1 MAPERW
7 QKIDQLLDALSACP
21 LTQQAQLLD
30 EACAGDEAL
39 RREVVAL
46 LAAQQNVKGL
56 LKTPPAIPTE
66 IFSPPEQ
73 TLLQIN
79 PGNTLVAG
87 MLLKER
93 YLIEGELGRGG
104 VGVVYLAHDTQLHQ
118 RRVVVKVLLDEQ
130 EASVNKPWF
139 QKKFEQEIEALA
151 RIDHHG
157 IVGVLDAGA
166 TPAGKPFFV
175 MQFVE
180 GVVLRQLMKGAQLDL
195 RRVLRIV
202 RQIGQAL
209 SAAHDKGVVH
219 RDLKPENIM
228 VQTLGAEEEVVKLID
243 FGIASLTSSNDAVE
257 KTTVAGTL
265 PYMAPEQFR
274 GQPAPASDIWALGVI
289 AYEMLT
295 GRLPFQAETMIQL
308 YEMQQRGVQ
317 VPPRQLRPD
326 LPVKAEAAIF
336 QALAYEPE
344 VRFVR
349 ARDFGEE
356 LAHVTIVEPGMVSE
370 EQVTM
375 IDSTAANT
383 LATAALTPEMAHILF
398 MDLVGYSKLPAD
410 DQVQRQRTLRQLV
423 QQTQEFVRA
432 QQHNQLISLP
442 TGDGMA
448 LVFFRDPVAPV
459 QCAIELAGSVR
470 THPEIELRMGVHS
483 GLVYRI
489 ADINANRNV
498 AGGGINVAQRVMDC
512 GDAGHILLS
521 STVAGVLGE
530 AGHWS
535 EHLTD
540 WGEQEVK
547 HGARVHLFNLH
558 TGAAGKADL
567 PEKLRLK
574 QPTSEV
580 SSNYPTVEA
589 EAVAVSQPA
598 TKLPVKWLVVGL
610 LLFFMS
616 AVLVWVWSRSP
627 QRGPGTEASVPAP
640 PQRLLSYSL
649 RTRPNPQ
656 KYPRAQE
663 ESLPGE
669 IIFTPGDEL
678 RLNFVSAQDG
688 YFYLVNEGPKP
699 VNGLPRYNLLFP
711 AVDNTAQPT
720 LRANQ
725 PLYIPQEPPPW
736 FSVDK
741 EQGTETLWLVW
752 SQQRINELETV
763 RKWLNPKDGGE
774 IKAAD
779 ETKLVQEFLRQH
791 APAAKPVAEKDEQQ
805 THLKGGHEG
814 LLIYAMKLAH
824 R

>member
-46 LAAQQNVKGL
+46 LAVRQNVNSFIE
-56 LKTPPAIPTE
+56 TPPGPAAE
-66 IFSPPEQ
+66 ILSSPQQ
-73 TLLQIN
+73 TQLQIN
-79 PGNTLVAG
+79 PGKTLVPG

-243 FGIASLTSSNDAVE
+243 FGIASLTSANDAVE

-289 AYEMLT
+289 AYELLT

-326 LPVKAEAAIF
+326 LPVKAEAAIL

-344 VRFVR
+344 ARFAR

-356 LAHVTIVEPGMVSE
+356 LVRVTIVEPGIAGE
-370 EQVTM
+370 EQATM
-375 IDSTAANT
+375 IDPTAANT
-383 LATAALTPEMAHILF
+383 VATAALTPEMAHILF

-432 QQHNQLISLP
+432 QQQDQLISLP

-483 GLVYRI
+483 GLVYRV

-558 TGAAGKADL
+558 TGVAGKADL
-567 PEKLRLK
+567 PEKLWRT
-574 QPTSEV
+574 QPTTEAI
-580 SSNYPTVEA
+580 SNHPTVET
-589 EAVAVSQPA
+589 EAVVVSPPA
-598 TKLPVKWLVVGL
+598 TKLPVQWLVAGL
-610 LLFFMS
+610 LLLTLIVGVGWF
-616 AVLVWVWSRSP
+616 WSRG
-627 QRGPGTEASVPAP
+627 QGITASVQAL
-640 PQRLLSYSL
+640 PQRLLSYSI
-649 RTRPNPQ
+649 RTRPNPRLN
-656 KYPRAQE
+656 PNVQE

-678 RLNFVSAQDG
+678 RLNFVSPQEG

-711 AVDNTAQPT
+711 AADNTAQPT

-725 PLYIPQEPPPW
+725 PLYIPQEKPPW

-741 EQGTETLWLVW
+741 EQGTETLWVVW
-752 SQQRINELETV
+752 SKERISELETV

-791 APAAKPVAEKDEQQ
+791 TPAAKPIAEKDEQQ

>member
-7 QKIDQLLDALSACP
+7 QKIDQLLDALSDCSS
-21 LTQQAQLLD
+21 TEQTQLLD

-180 GVVLRQLMKGAQLDL
+180 GVVLRQLMKGAQLDV

-289 AYEMLT
+289 AYELLT
-295 GRLPFQAETMIQL
+295 GRLPFQAGTLIQL

-317 VPPRQLRPD
+317 VPPRQLRPE
-326 LPVKAEAAIF
+326 LPVKAEAVIL

-344 VRFVR
+344 ARFAR

-356 LAHVTIVEPGMVSE
+356 LARVTIAEPGMVSE

-375 IDSTAANT
+375 IDSTAANS
-383 LATAALTPEMAHILF
+383 LATAALMPEMAHILF

-432 QQHNQLISLP
+432 QQQDQLISLP

-459 QCAIELAGSVR
+459 QCAIELASTVR

-530 AGHWS
+530 AGHWA

-558 TGAAGKADL
+558 TGVAGKADL
-567 PEKLRLK
+567 PEKLRRT
-574 QPTSEV
+574 QPTTEAI
-580 SSNYPTVEA
+580 SNHPTVET
-589 EAVAVSQPA
+589 EAVVVSQPA
-598 TKLPVKWLVVGL
+598 TKLPVQWLVGGL
-610 LLFFMS
+610 LLLALIVGVGWF
-616 AVLVWVWSRSP
+616 WSRG
-627 QRGPGTEASVPAP
+627 QGKTASVQAP
-640 PQRLLSYSL
+640 PQRLLSYSI
-649 RTRPNPQ
+649 RTRPNPRLN
-656 KYPRAQE
+656 PNAQE

-678 RLNFVSAQDG
+678 RLNFVSPQDG
-688 YFYLVNEGPKP
+688 YFYLLNEGPKP
-699 VNGLPRYNLLFP
+699 ANGLPRYNVLFP
-711 AVDNTAQPT
+711 AADNTAQPT
-720 LRANQ
+720 LQANQ
-725 PLYIPQEPPPW
+725 PLYLPQEQPPW

-741 EQGTETLWLVW
+741 EQGTETLWLIW
-752 SQQRINELETV
+752 SQQQINELETV

-774 IKAAD
+774 IKAAN
-779 ETKLVQEFLRQH
+779 EVKLVQEFLHQQ
-791 APAAKPVAEKDEQQ
+791 ATAAKPIAEKDEQQ
-805 THLKGGHEG
+805 THLKGGPEG
-814 LLIYAMKLAH
+814 LLIYAMKLGH